1 MTRKTTTLL
10 IVICVLAGTNA
21 AAAQGPDAFL
31 AAIRAMKRSV
41 VPVMCFRAIPPAPR
55 ASQPAATPPVPPQ
68 PDAAPQPPREFQ
80 PIVDATGFF
89 ISARGDF
96 VTAAHAIADFQ
107 PGRPLAG
114 CSMAVWFESPV
125 DKAGNY
131 SAQAFFVSVADCVT
145 DRGLDVA
152 RCRTIDDL
160 RQTGDGRF
168 APEPVEIAGG
178 QREDGSAVAIT
189 GFPLYNTTPI
199 TSRGYIG
206 AYVPPAPEAPRMAL
220 DRAAWPGGSGSPVYD
235 SRGRVIGMLLVAG
248 EGVAS
253 GISYACTGD
262 AILAFLTAHP
272 VAAH

>member
-145 DRGLDVA
+145 
-152 RCRTIDDL
+152 
-160 RQTGDGRF
+160 
-168 APEPVEIAGG
+168 
-178 QREDGSAVAIT
+178 
-189 GFPLYNTTPI
+189 
-199 TSRGYIG
+199 
-206 AYVPPAPEAPRMAL
+206 
-220 DRAAWPGGSGSPVYD
+220 
-235 SRGRVIGMLLVAG
+235 
-248 EGVAS
+248 
-253 GISYACTGD
+253 
-262 AILAFLTAHP
+262 
-272 VAAH
+272 